1 MSMRKAAPGAQGKDR
16 QTMSSIQNIIAEA
29 DRGQL
34 RTDTDF
40 AIEEILTALNDDYE
54 RTGEV
59 TIKVKFATKN
69 GVVQIL
75 PELSHKL
82 SKPARVVTFMFLTD
96 DGELSR
102 RDPRQPV
109 MPSVVEAD
117 FANGARRPQTQEED

>member
-1 MSMRKAAPGAQGKDR
+1 
-16 QTMSSIQNIIAEA
+16 MSSIHNIIADA

-34 RTDTDF
+34 RVDADF

-59 TIKVKFATKN
+59 TIKVKFKTKN
-69 GVVQIL
+69 GVIQVL

-82 SKPARVVTFMFLTD
+82 SKPERVVTLMFLTD
-96 DGELSR
+96 DGELIR

-117 FANGARRPQTQEED
+117 FKNGAARPRTQEEN